1 MPAEN
6 VSAPAGGTT
15 PSIAESRR
23 PRAPRSSRFLTLF
36 PALRGAR
43 FRVFW
48 LGMAPSM
55 FAIQMG
61 TVATGFAAF
70 ALSGS
75 ATVLGG
81 VSLAQGLPM
90 LLLSLVGGVVA
101 DRTSR
106 RLVLIATQTILGI
119 SALAIAALW
128 FTGRLE
134 VWHLYLLGIAQGTA
148 FSFNMPARQAYIAEL
163 VGPAQLRSAV
173 TLNNTTM
180 NFARIAGPSVAG
192 GLLAVPVLG
201 IGLVFVTMAA
211 MYSTVIA
218 TLFRLPDSAVRQ
230 AEDESGGWNQL
241 LDGLSYIRRTPTLLG
256 LLILGFVP
264 LFFGLP
270 FQSLLPVFADRVH
283 GVGAPG
289 LGAMSAAVG
298 AGALAGAV
306 TVAFVSHFRR
316 LGQLQI
322 ALGAGFGIAL
332 IGFGLA
338 PTFPVA
344 LVLLV
349 AVGLASAGYAALN
362 QTLIMEHTA
371 SQFHGRVMSVF
382 LLTYGT
388 VPLATFPEA
397 WLADHVGGPTALA
410 VAGAVVTLSVLITVV
425 FVPSFRRLE

>member
-1 MPAEN
+1 
-6 VSAPAGGTT
+6 
-15 PSIAESRR
+15 
-23 PRAPRSSRFLTLF
+23 
-36 PALRGAR
+36 
-43 FRVFW
+43 
-48 LGMAPSM
+48 M

-61 TVATGFAAF
+61 TVGTGYAAF

-90 LLLSLVGGVVA
+90 LLLSLIGGVVA
-101 DRTSR
+101 DRASR
-106 RLVLIATQTILGI
+106 RLIMIGTQTVLGLSAFTIAIL
-119 SALAIAALW
+119 AL
-128 FTGRLE
+128 TGNLA
-134 VWHLYLLGIAQGTA
+134 VWQLYLLGIAQGTA

-192 GLLAVPVLG
+192 GLLAVPALG
-201 IGLVFVTMAA
+201 VALVFATMAA

-218 TLFRLPDSAVRQ
+218 TLFRLPDSAVR
-230 AEDESGGWNQL
+230 ETRDGGGGWSQL
-241 LDGLSYIRRTPTLLG
+241 VDGLRYIRRTPTLRG
-256 LLILGFVP
+256 LLILGWVP

-270 FQSLLPVFADRVH
+270 FQSLLPVFAQRVH
-283 GVGAPG
+283 DVGAPG

-306 TVAFVSHFRR
+306 AVALFSRWGR

-322 ALGAGFGIAL
+322 VLGAGFGLAL

-338 PTFPVA
+338 PTFPIA
-344 LVLLV
+344 IVLLV
-349 AVGLASAGYAALN
+349 GVGLASAGYAALN

-388 VPLATFPEA
+388 VPFATFPEA
-397 WLADHVGGPTALA
+397 WLADHIGAPTAL
-410 VAGAVVTLSVLITVV
+410 VLAGAVVTLSVVLVAV
-425 FVPSFRRLE
+425 FAPSFRRLE